1 MSGGTRPMRVGLIV
15 DNPARDLAGL
25 VLVADRLSARG
36 AVGFLVPLY
45 QQGVDVPLLDL
56 DVVVANYVRP
66 NNLPLL
72 RAYAEAGTAVAV
84 LDTEGGV
91 LSEDGVDAPHN
102 WARAAAA
109 MGVGD
114 LVARYCFWGEVAAA
128 GFLETGALRPEQVRV
143 TGCPRFDFCRPP
155 LVGTLGGE
163 RRDYVLVNTNFS
175 AINPRFSG
183 SAASERTTF
192 VGAGW
197 EPAYVDRLLE
207 DLHAVHP
214 RYLDTVAE
222 MAARLPDTIVLVRPH
237 PFENAAFYERR
248 FADAEN
254 IVVDGAGSVIPVIAS
269 SRCVV
274 HLNCGTAVESALLGK
289 VAINLEYLN
298 TDLMRQHTPLPR
310 KISYSASGL
319 DDLVAAVTAPE
330 SLDGA
335 VDREARYRAYVRPWF
350 HEADGRAG
358 ERVADALLSLS
369 PRARPRPLGVRL
381 RSAAAGSAVR
391 PRPGQ
396 RAQGLLGLALGSR
409 TATALRDR
417 FQPQGRAKRFG
428 IAAVA
433 AELAAIRRAYDEDS
447 VPRVRHA
454 RHPLNGLPLVSIEIA
469 PAAGE
474 AGR

>member
-1 MSGGTRPMRVGLIV
+1 MSGAPRPMRIGLVV

-36 AVGFLVPLY
+36 ATTFLVPLY

-72 RAYAEAGTAVAV
+72 RSYAEAGTAIAV

-109 MGVGD
+109 TGLGD
-114 LVARYCFWGEVAAA
+114 LVARYCFWGEAVAA
-128 GFLETGALRPEQVRV
+128 GFLETGTLRPEQARV

-175 AINPRFSG
+175 AINPRFTD
-183 SAASERTTF
+183 SAASERAAF

-197 EPAYVDRLLE
+197 APAYVDRLLAE
-207 DLHAVHP
+207 LHAVHP
-214 RYLDTVAE
+214 RYLDAVAA
-222 MAARLPDTIVLVRPH
+222 MATRLPDTTVLVRPH

-248 FADAEN
+248 FAHAAN
-254 IVVDGAGSVIPVIAS
+254 IVVDGTGSVVPVIAA

-274 HLNCGTAVESALLGK
+274 HLNCGTAVESALLDK
-289 VAINLEYLN
+289 VAVNLEYLN
-298 TDLMRQHTPLPR
+298 TDLMRRHTPLPR
-310 KISYSASGL
+310 QISYPAADL
-319 DDLVAAVTAPE
+319 DDLVRAVTVPD

-335 VDREARYRAYVRPWF
+335 FDRDARYRAFVRPWF

-358 ERVADALLSLS
+358 ERVADALLSLG
-369 PRARPRPLGVRL
+369 PRPRPRPLGARL

-391 PRPGQ
+391 PRAGQ

-417 FQPQGRAKRFG
+417 LQPQGRAKRFG
-428 IAAVA
+428 IAAVM
-433 AELAAIRRAYDEDS
+433 AELAAIRRAYGDGPI
-447 VPRVRHA
+447 PRARHA